1 MSYTVTELAQRW
13 QCHPE
18 TIRRMIQRGELKA
31 FRVGRQWRIAEE
43 AVKWIETKQPQLR
56 KVA

>member
-1 MSYTVTELAQRW
+1 MSYTVTELAARW

-31 FRVGRQWRIAEE
+31 FRVGRQWRISEE
-43 AVKWIETKQPQLR
+43 TVKWTETKQPQLR
-56 KVA
+56 KAA